1 MEKFRSSDAN
11 ALSELLA
18 ISDTLKTDTNEL
30 SLRESIKLLATRQYR
45 RPFLILNFLFILVTR
60 FTFIMQSVLLFNK
73 ILDAPK
79 SWPTVNFINVMRA
92 NFFVRKLFRQLFSSY
107 MYIEKAATTTFVWK
121 IHANNIDE
129 IDTCSQFH
137 HHFKSSFCADIL
149 LPKNYKAK
157 LLLE

>member
-60 FTFIMQSVLLFNK
+60 FTFIMQSVLLFNT

-79 SWPTVNFINVMRA
+79 S
-92 NFFVRKLFRQLFSSY
+92 
-107 MYIEKAATTTFVWK
+107 
-121 IHANNIDE
+121 
-129 IDTCSQFH
+129 
-137 HHFKSSFCADIL
+137 
-149 LPKNYKAK
+149 
-157 LLLE
+157 